1 MRLRLNKSLME
12 MGGLPMT
19 KTFLRVCLLGGILLS
34 PHLARGAGVEIL
46 ESSVLRLKVSSNPY
60 SFRVYEKSSGE
71 LLVSQSCTAFEFGDE
86 LYPVTQAADIAKSS
100 DSLTAT
106 LSLQLA
112 GRDPLP
118 AGTPIKAQVSFR
130 FLRPEVLQV
139 LVSYE
144 HAAPSEVSEEF
155 DDHGEHYYGIWEY
168 PFGGNIDNR
177 GADRD
182 FLGLRNQRYVHHSS
196 VRAPFYATSRRY
208 GIYVETTAQGHY
220 AIAQAGKTSFSFR
233 DKELKYDI
241 ICGPSY
247 ADIFERYNAI
257 AGPSVMPPDWAFG
270 SIWWRDDEHEDL
282 RDAAN
287 AQEKVIQDADRLRN
301 LHMPA
306 AAIWLDR
313 PYASGD

>member
-12 MGGLPMT
+12 MGVLPMT

-144 HAAPSEVSEEF
+144 HSAPSEVSEEF

-182 FLGLRNQRYVHHSS
+182 FLGLRNQR
-196 VRAPFYATSRRY
+196 
-208 GIYVETTAQGHY
+208 
-220 AIAQAGKTSFSFR
+220 
-233 DKELKYDI
+233 
-241 ICGPSY
+241 
-247 ADIFERYNAI
+247 
-257 AGPSVMPPDWAFG
+257 
-270 SIWWRDDEHEDL
+270 
-282 RDAAN
+282 
-287 AQEKVIQDADRLRN
+287 
-301 LHMPA
+301 
-306 AAIWLDR
+306 
-313 PYASGD
+313 